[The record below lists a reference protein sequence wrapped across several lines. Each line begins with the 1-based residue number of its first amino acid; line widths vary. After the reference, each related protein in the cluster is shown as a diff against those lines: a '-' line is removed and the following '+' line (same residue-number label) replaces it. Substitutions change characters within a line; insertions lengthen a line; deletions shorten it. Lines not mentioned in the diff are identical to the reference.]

1 MAISHTS
8 AGCMHTGGTTTN
20 DNRGRGR
27 LVMICHKYNLG
38 RKMIVVLNS
47 SYVIERF
54 SMCAKQHGSDR
65 LVACLDMMVY
75 PRGRM

>member
-1 MAISHTS
+1 
-8 AGCMHTGGTTTN
+8 MHMGGTTTN
-20 DNRGRGR
+20 TTGEGEF
-27 LVMICHKYNLG
+27 VMICYKYNLG

-54 SMCAKQHGSDR
+54 SMCAKQQGSDR

-75 PRGRM
+75 PRRKM